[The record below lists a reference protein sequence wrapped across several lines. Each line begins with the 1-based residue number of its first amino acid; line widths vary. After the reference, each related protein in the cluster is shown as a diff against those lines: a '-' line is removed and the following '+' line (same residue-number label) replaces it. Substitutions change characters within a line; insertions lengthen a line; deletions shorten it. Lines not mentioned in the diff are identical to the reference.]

1 MKTIYNFNSFLISTL
16 PIHTTIS
23 SKTAT
28 KTKKFDCSQQTRH
41 LSINLFYLLLAN
53 IIIQI
58 LCLPGVDSEFVKR
71 EGPYTCP
78 YSGNDVLYCKPE
90 QNEFF
95 KVNDSVIVAWNK
107 NFVIYAGSKTL
118 NVNLFRRDTSNS
130 AMSVTVPGFPVS
142 VKTDEGS
149 ISFKASL
156 DWILPEIPPPT
167 FLISSSY
174 DFTVQYYKPSNIINI
189 SSATVITTTAIV
201 TETNSII
208 GSDDHE
214 HKMYSP
220 VIISV
225 IVVSIVAA
233 LLAFIVIVLFTII
246 RKRNN
251 KTGKEQNFSTL
262 STSSNTLMVE
272 STLSG
277 NSDVSDGY
285 HKGPDYPIEESSIH
299 STTPLAINNN
309 NINKTNNAA
318 LISDAF
324 RKVLRKPNWKHGDDD
339 TDEEDFDANLS
350 EEDLA
355 RRREAKE
362 LMKKELAEEGTGI
375 HSVSR
380 RQTTIEHSSIR
391 EWKDD
396 SDNIDN
402 IEGRKSSSS
411 DVGGMISGDSR
422 IININPDNNKL

>member
-58 LCLPGVDSEFVKR
+58 LYLPGVDSEFVKR

-78 YSGNDVLYCKPE
+78 YSGNDVLYCKPG

-118 NVNLFRRDTSNS
+118 NVNLFRRDISNS

-214 HKMYSP
+214 HKMHSP

-277 NSDVSDGY
+277 NSDVSDGF
-285 HKGPDYPIEESSIH
+285 HKD
-299 STTPLAINNN
+299 
-309 NINKTNNAA
+309 AA

-324 RKVLRKPNWKHGDDD
+324 RKVLRKPNWKHGDNDI
-339 TDEEDFDANLS
+339 DEEDFDANLS

-396 SDNIDN
+396 SDNVDN